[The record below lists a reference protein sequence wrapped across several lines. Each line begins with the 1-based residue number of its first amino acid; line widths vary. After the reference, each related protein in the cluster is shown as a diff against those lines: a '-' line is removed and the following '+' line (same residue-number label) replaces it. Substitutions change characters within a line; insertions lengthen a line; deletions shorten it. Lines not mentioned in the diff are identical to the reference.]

1 MQRAVFVLAGG
12 RSSRMG
18 RDKALLPFEGR
29 SLVEHVASQA
39 RGVTDNITLVGAI
52 RRYANLGYPVIEDI
66 FPGRGPLSGL
76 HAALTS
82 SNSNWNLV
90 LACDMPGLS
99 GEFLIQLVTRA
110 ESGYASAVIPV
121 APDGV
126 PQPLCAA
133 YHHHCLDAVA
143 GALENGVYKIT
154 EALARL
160 DVDFWLVP
168 EAHHF
173 RNLNTPQEWS
183 AYSHA
188 AR

>member
-18 RDKALLPFEGR
+18 RDKALLPFNGR

-39 RGVTDNITLVGAI
+39 RGVTGNIILVGEI
-52 RRYANLGYPVIEDI
+52 HRYANLGYPVVEDI

-76 HAALTS
+76 HAALIR
-82 SNSNWNLV
+82 SNSDWNLV
-90 LACDMPGLS
+90 LACDMPALS
-99 GEFLIQLVTRA
+99 AEFLMKLMMRA
-110 ESGYASAVIPV
+110 ETGQAAAVIPV

-133 YHHHCLDAVA
+133 YHHQCISAVSS
-143 GALENGVYKIT
+143 ALNNGVYKIT
-154 EALARL
+154 GALAGL
-160 DVDFWLVP
+160 EVDFWHVP
-168 EAHHF
+168 ESHCF
-173 RNLNTPQEWS
+173 RNLNTPEEWS